1 MFNKLRLKLTFINV
15 AIIMALFSILITGTF
30 MLTNYGVNQGSY
42 HVISKLSEEIKSG
55 QLTDIPERNRQ
66 HPPTIIGMIPPP
78 EPSFFYLKLKD
89 KKIIDCSSG
98 ITIKDDLIPAFTET
112 ILNLSQPQGKISF
125 ANTDIIYNKTTLNDS
140 EILIVCN
147 DLSRQNELLQS
158 QLYIFLLVGLCCALL
173 SFAASFFM
181 ANKSIEP
188 IRKTLENQ
196 KNFVSDASHELRT
209 PLTII
214 QTNLDI
220 LKGADKNETIAE
232 NNHWIHNIQEETT
245 RMSQLINSLLFLARA
260 DAKQQLLSMKKV
272 QIDELI
278 IETLNSFQVLSAK
291 KSLQLEHASLA
302 PTTILADEPKIRQVL
317 TIILDNAIRHTD
329 SNGTIITRLTTS
341 HDKCIITINDTGEG
355 IAKHH
360 LPKLFDRFYQ
370 VDESRHKGG
379 SGLGLSLAKW
389 IIEQHHGSIA
399 IDSQLNHGTTVTI
412 KLPLSK

>member
-15 AIIMALFSILITGTF
+15 AIIMALFTVLITGTF

-42 HVISKLSEEIKSG
+42 HVMSKLSEEIRSG
-55 QLTDIPERNRQ
+55 QLTDIPERKRQ

-78 EPSFFYLKLKD
+78 EPSFFYLKVKD
-89 KKIIDCSSG
+89 QKIIACSSG
-98 ITIKDDLIPAFTET
+98 ITIKDDLIPAFVEKILTLPQTE
-112 ILNLSQPQGKISF
+112 GKISF
-125 ANTDIIYNKTTLNDS
+125 VNTDIIYTKTMLSDS
-140 EILIVCN
+140 EMLIVCN

-181 ANKSIEP
+181 ANKAIAP
-188 IRKTLENQ
+188 IRKALKNQ

-220 LKGADKNETIAE
+220 LKGANSKETIDE
-232 NNHWIHNIQEETT
+232 NTHWIHNIQEETI

-260 DAKQQLLSMKKV
+260 DAKQQLLSMKKIR
-272 QIDELI
+272 IDELI
-278 IETLNSFQVLSAK
+278 IDTLKSIQLLAEK
-291 KSLQLEHASLA
+291 KSLRLNYSSFT

-329 SNGTIITRLTTS
+329 TNGIITTKLTIS
-341 HDKCIITINDTGEG
+341 YDKCIITINDTGEG

-389 IIEQHHGSIA
+389 IIEQHDGSIT
-399 IDSQLNHGTTVTI
+399 IDSQLKEGTTVII